1 MFFKCV
7 NDFKKFVSKNKDI
20 TINFDTELE
29 TDYFLRYQAVN
40 KDGKQFTIFVD
51 LF

>member
-7 NDFKKFVSKNKDI
+7 NDFNKFVSNNKDI
-20 TINFDTELE
+20 QIKFDLE
-29 TDYFLRYQAVN
+29 TDYFLRYQATN